1 LLQKNKFK
9 MRTTFL
15 LAVLLFAVNLVSA
28 QDNTRPNADEKI
40 YTSED
45 VDTQADFPGG
55 IDVFYSTFAKHFKA
69 PQVPGLVD
77 KVVLSFVIEKD
88 GTPTDIRVVHDAG
101 FGTGEQCRQILE
113 TLPKWAPAAKDSKK
127 VRSQYLLPIAV
138 ITE

>member
-1 LLQKNKFK
+1 MKK
-9 MRTTFL
+9 FL
-15 LAVLLFAVNLVSA
+15 LVVILFGANLVSA
-28 QDNTRPNADEKI
+28 QDNPQPTTDEKI
-40 YTSED
+40 YTPED
-45 VDTQADFPGG
+45 VDTQPDFPGG
-55 IDVFYSTFAKHFKA
+55 IDAFYSTFAKHFKA

-88 GTPTDIRVVHDAG
+88 GTATDIRVVHDAG

-113 TLPKWAPAAKDSKK
+113 TFPKWLPATKDGKK